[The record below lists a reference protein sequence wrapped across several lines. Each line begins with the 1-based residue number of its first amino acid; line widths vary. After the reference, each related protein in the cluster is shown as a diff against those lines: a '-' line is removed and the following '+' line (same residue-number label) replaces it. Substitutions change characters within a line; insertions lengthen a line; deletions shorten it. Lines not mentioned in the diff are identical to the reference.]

1 MQNLRALACE
11 RRQPWRAAVLDP
23 DARFRARLIDVA
35 RAAGI
40 TVSVSAVPRPEVAR
54 LITQT
59 GCDVTLL
66 GMETPEPEPLALAA
80 GLECPV
86 VLCSGEASP
95 SIIESAQRVRA
106 MAFLVRPFRPDQ
118 LAPTITLAV
127 ARFREQRLL
136 RRALEE
142 RKLIERAKGRLMAV
156 DGLTEDD
163 AFRWLRQ
170 RAMNTRSRMADVAR
184 QVLGNF
190 VNRTGA
196 TRWAR

>member
-1 MQNLRALACE
+1 MQNLRALSCE

-23 DARFRARLIDVA
+23 DAHFRARLIDVA
-35 RAAGI
+35 RTAGI
-40 TVSVSAVPRPEVAR
+40 TVSVSADPRPEVAR

-66 GMETPEPEPLALAA
+66 GMEAPAPEPLELA
-80 GLECPV
+80 
-86 VLCSGEASP
+86 
-95 SIIESAQRVRA
+95 VRI
-106 MAFLVRPFRPDQ
+106 MAFLVRPIRPDQ

-136 RRALEE
+136 QRALEE

-156 DGLTEDD
+156 EGLTEDD
-163 AFRWLRQ
+163 AFRLLRQ

-184 QVLGNF
+184 QILGKR

-196 TRWAR
+196 TRWGR